1 MLKAA
6 QDAYREAGEAVS
18 QREREVTAAKA
29 ALAALLAGQNH
40 NGAANGSTGT
50 VGGVHG
56 GSTVIGAANK
66 TGGATGNTTIAG
78 NTVAGVPESVQA
90 VERAAQLAS
99 TGSDVTALAVAG
111 AMAML
116 TGAGVMTATK
126 RRN

>member
-1 MLKAA
+1 MTK
-6 QDAYREAGEAVS
+6 Y
-18 QREREVTAAKA
+18 TT
-29 ALAALLAGQNH
+29 
-40 NGAANGSTGT
+40 NGSTGANGSTGT

-56 GSTVIGAANK
+56 GATVIGAVDK
-66 TGGATGNTTIAG
+66 TGGATGNTVAD

-111 AMAML
+111 VMAML
-116 TGAGVMTATK
+116 MGAGVMVAAK

>member
-1 MLKAA
+1 MTK
-6 QDAYREAGEAVS
+6 Y
-18 QREREVTAAKA
+18 TT
-29 ALAALLAGQNH
+29 
-40 NGAANGSTGT
+40 NGSTGANGSTGT

-56 GSTVIGAANK
+56 GSTVIGAVDK
-66 TGGATGNTTIAG
+66 TGGATGNITVAG

-111 AMAML
+111 VMAML
-116 TGAGVMTATK
+116 MGAGVMVAAK